1 MTRIPLSR
9 PSIGE
14 EEKEAVL
21 SVLESGF
28 LSMGDQH
35 VKFEQAFADYL
46 GVPYAITSSSG
57 TSALHMAMLILGIG
71 PGDEVITTP
80 FSFVAS
86 SNSVLMVGAT
96 PVFVDIDPQ
105 TYNLDVGEIEKRIT
119 PRTKA
124 ILPVHVFGYPADM
137 NAILDLARRHGLY
150 VVEDACEA
158 LGSTYGGRKVG
169 TFGDLA
175 AFGFYPNKQM
185 TTGEGGMLV
194 TRSAE
199 WAELARSL
207 RNQGRGKDG
216 VWLVHERLGFNYR
229 LDEMS
234 AAIGLAQLRKLD
246 RLLTKRAQ
254 VARWYDERLREFP
267 DVVLPPRPVD
277 ESMSWFVYV
286 VRFATPQQRD
296 RVMKGLL
303 ADGIGCRPYF
313 SPIHLQPFYR
323 QQFGYRPGDFPI
335 TERVAQTTLALPF
348 YADLREDE
356 VDYVVERIKQYL

>member
-1 MTRIPLSR
+1 MMRIPLSR
-9 PSIGE
+9 PSLGE

-21 SVLESGF
+21 AVLESGF
-28 LSMGDQH
+28 LSLGEQH
-35 VKFEQAFADYL
+35 ATFEREFAEYL
-46 GVPYAITSSSG
+46 GVPYAVSCNSG

-80 FSFVAS
+80 FSFIAS
-86 SNSVLMVGAT
+86 SNCILMVGAT
-96 PVFVDIDPQ
+96 PVFVDIDPH
-105 TYNLDVGEIEKRIT
+105 TYNLDVSQIEARIT

-124 ILPVHVFGYPADM
+124 ILPVHVFGYPANM
-137 NAILDLARRHGLY
+137 NAILDLARRYDLR

-158 LGSTYGGRKVG
+158 LGSTYDGKKVG
-169 TFGDLA
+169 TIGDLA

-207 RNQGRGKDG
+207 RNQGRGKEG

-234 AAIGLAQLRKLD
+234 AAVGLAQLRKLD
-246 RLLTKRAQ
+246 RLLAKRAQ
-254 VARWYDERLREFP
+254 VARWYDDRLRELP
-267 DVVLPPRPVD
+267 DVVLPPRPAG
-277 ESMSWFVYV
+277 ERMSWFVYV
-286 VRFATPQQRD
+286 VRFANQQQRD
-296 RVMKGLL
+296 RVMEGLL
-303 ADGIGCRPYF
+303 ANGIGCRPYF

-323 QQFGYRPGDFPI
+323 QRFGYRPGDFPV
-335 TERVAQTTLALPF
+335 TERVARTALALPF
-348 YADLREDE
+348 FADLREDE
-356 VDYVVERIKQYL
+356 VEYVVERIKRYL